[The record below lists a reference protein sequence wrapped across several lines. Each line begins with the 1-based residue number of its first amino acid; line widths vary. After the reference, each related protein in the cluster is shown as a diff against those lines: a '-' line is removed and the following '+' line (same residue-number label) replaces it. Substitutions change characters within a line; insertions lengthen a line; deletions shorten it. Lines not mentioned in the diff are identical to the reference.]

1 MGEQRE
7 VGDGMIGAQHVLV
20 SELLGDAGQRYFA
33 EGFRAVQQS
42 LRRIEVS
49 RTPESNARVKAVL
62 GLSYPEA
69 WSSKAGQESR
79 RPHLSTLDALVAAAQ
94 LAEAIL
100 VSAMDL
106 SSAERRWVWLQRATI
121 RAGAKAVEDLG
132 EVEVAGELVESRPY
146 DNPLFSNSRL
156 LRTRFTIGALR
167 VELDIVSPVAQA
179 RTISQSYRDVDDLLG
194 CKSERYYGEGFKA
207 DRITI
212 GDGWLT
218 DETTIHV
225 PVSRSSARD
234 YLDIGSSYTLSPTFV
249 NCILGQAQVSQLM
262 LYSLDHMDRSVS
274 DNLWMRHVE
283 LTSHGPHLHHEAEFD
298 AEARVSRTR
307 LLPMNGQTWR
317 VTDFTGHFG
326 PISARYNLAH
336 ALPSS
341 KGSQNG

>member
-1 MGEQRE
+1 M
-7 VGDGMIGAQHVLV
+7 
-20 SELLGDAGQRYFA
+20 
-33 EGFRAVQQS
+33 
-42 LRRIEVS
+42 
-49 RTPESNARVKAVL
+49 KAVL

-212 GDGWLT
+212 GVQVECARL
-218 DETTIHV
+218 
-225 PVSRSSARD
+225 SRHR
-234 YLDIGSSYTLSPTFV
+234 FV
-249 NCILGQAQVSQLM
+249 VHAEPDLRELHPRTGASQPADAVLP
-262 LYSLDHMDRSVS
+262 R
-274 DNLWMRHVE
+274 
-283 LTSHGPHLHHEAEFD
+283 SHG
-298 AEARVSRTR
+298 
-307 LLPMNGQTWR
+307 
-317 VTDFTGHFG
+317 
-326 PISARYNLAH
+326 
-336 ALPSS
+336 
-341 KGSQNG
+341 